1 MAGFIRIPNN
11 TLLPLAIDNS
21 DLEALLFPN
30 LFLNEKGHY
39 YDILSNSNFT
49 CEETYSKYIK

>member
-1 MAGFIRIPNN
+1 MIRFIRISNN
-11 TLLPLAIDNS
+11 TLLSLAINNP